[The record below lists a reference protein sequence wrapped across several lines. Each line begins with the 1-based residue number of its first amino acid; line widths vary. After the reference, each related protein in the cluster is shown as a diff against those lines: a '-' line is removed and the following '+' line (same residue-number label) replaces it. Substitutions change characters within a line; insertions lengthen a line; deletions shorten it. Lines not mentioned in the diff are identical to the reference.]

1 MRVQDEQVETEE
13 GAQQDTA
20 PRRDRERHF
29 IRRLIESAKQR
40 TNHTHGQLL
49 LGEPGQVG
57 RKSAVQNRKLG
68 SVSVY
73 SAEMQQKAAERS
85 SACDWTAPPER
96 QSAKPQDAHM
106 RHPPTRQ
113 LIPAH
118 LQRLLNK
125 MGGGVEIRGSEP
137 LVAGDNQLCDHM
149 VPADARNGTRLEPL
163 NVTVVIIIR
172 LGEM

>member
-1 MRVQDEQVETEE
+1 MMRPQDEQVETEE

-57 RKSAVQNRKLG
+57 RKSAVRNRKLG

-85 SACDWTAPPER
+85 SACDWTVPPER
-96 QSAKPQDAHM
+96 QSAKPQDAHT

-118 LQRLLNK
+118 LQRLHNK
-125 MGGGVEIRGSEP
+125 MGVGGC
-137 LVAGDNQLCDHM
+137 GDTGVRASGC
-149 VPADARNGTRLEPL
+149 RR
-163 NVTVVIIIR
+163 
-172 LGEM
+172 